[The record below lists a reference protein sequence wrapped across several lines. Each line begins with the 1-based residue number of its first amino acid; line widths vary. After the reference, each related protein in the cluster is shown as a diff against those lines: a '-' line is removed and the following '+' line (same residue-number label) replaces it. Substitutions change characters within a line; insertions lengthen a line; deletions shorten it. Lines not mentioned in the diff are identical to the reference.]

1 MLFLKSFY
9 FIISGLTI
17 LDEYFRSPSDII
29 LILLLSLSISS
40 LESKFS
46 RTRIL
51 FLVLGLDKTEL
62 VEGLLLL
69 SHISFST
76 FTLFMLLDL
85 PVVVWNHGLSLGFL
99 FSLLFSVFL
108 LHSNVSISGVVFYE
122 T

>member
-17 LDEYFRSPSDII
+17 LDEYLRSPSDII

-62 VEGLLLL
+62 VEGLLFL